1 LPAAPTARRAGK
13 RDSVDLAGLV
23 ERVHLERCLAER
35 VVPDTEVHHEPDVT
49 WIVQPLGSAWRN
61 AGIGARFAAADAA
74 TRLDTLIARYATNAR
89 GMGLWVSPLSTPGDL
104 PALLRARRLACR
116 HYFPAMVRHR
126 STRVARRVAP
136 GDLEVRRLRDAS
148 AFATVPHPAIGPLTT
163 VMRRFA
169 HTRLRALLGAPAAP
183 TQAFVAWLGD
193 VPAGAVE
200 LFLGSDA
207 AGLHDLVVDERH
219 RGHGIGSALI
229 ERVCEEA
236 WRAGRRRPGLR
247 AARLRGGRALRLL
260 LSVVPDPCGRNC
272 AAAAVVSGNRVSLTC
287 SGRGIPPRGVA
298 HRSFMSN
305 KLTLRAW
312 RCGRRARNI
321 SHRSSVPGH

>member
-1 LPAAPTARRAGK
+1 M
-13 RDSVDLAGLV
+13 
-23 ERVHLERCLAER
+23 HLERCLAER
-35 VVPDTEVHHEPDVT
+35 VVPDTEVHHDPDVT

-74 TRLDTLIARYATNAR
+74 TRLDTLVARYATNAR

-104 PALLRARRLACR
+104 PALLRARRLGCR

-126 STRVARRVAP
+126 SARVARRVAP
-136 GDLEVRRLRDAS
+136 KDLDVRRLRDTS
-148 AFATVPHPAIGPLTT
+148 AFTTVPHPAIGPPTT

-169 HTRLRALLGAPAAP
+169 HARLRALLGAPEAP

-207 AGLHDLVVDERH
+207 AGLHDLVVDERY

-229 ERVCEEA
+229 ERVCAEA
-236 WRAGRRRPGLR
+236 WGAGRDRVALIASTDGAPVYAQRGFEEVARFGYYYRSFQTR
-247 AARLRGGRALRLL
+247 AAGTAQRQR
-260 LSVVPDPCGRNC
+260 
-272 AAAAVVSGNRVSLTC
+272 
-287 SGRGIPPRGVA
+287 
-298 HRSFMSN
+298 
-305 KLTLRAW
+305 
-312 RCGRRARNI
+312 
-321 SHRSSVPGH
+321 

>member
-1 LPAAPTARRAGK
+1 VPAAPTAGRAGS

-35 VVPDTEVHHEPDVT
+35 VVPDTEVHHDPDVT
-49 WIVQPLGSAWRN
+49 WVVQPLGSAWRN
-61 AGIGARFAAADAA
+61 AGIGARFAAAEAA
-74 TRLDTLIARYATNAR
+74 DRLDTLVARYATNAR
-89 GMGLWVSPLSTPGDL
+89 GMGLWVSPLSTPDDL
-104 PALLRARRLACR
+104 PALLRARRLGCR

-126 STRVARRVAP
+126 SARVARHVAP
-136 GDLEVRRLRDAS
+136 KDLEVGRLRDLS
-148 AFATVPHPAIGPLTT
+148 AFATVPHPAIGPPTT

-169 HTRLRALLGAPAAP
+169 QTRLRALLGAPAAP

-229 ERVCEEA
+229 ERVCAEA
-236 WRAGRRRPGLR
+236 WRAGRDRVALLASTDGAPVYARRGFAEVARFGYYYRSFQAR
-247 AARLRGGRALRLL
+247 AAGTANLQH
-260 LSVVPDPCGRNC
+260 P
-272 AAAAVVSGNRVSLTC
+272 T
-287 SGRGIPPRGVA
+287 PR
-298 HRSFMSN
+298 
-305 KLTLRAW
+305 KPW
-312 RCGRRARNI
+312 
-321 SHRSSVPGH
+321 